1 MKNGFTLM
9 EIIFSILIVSFFA
22 TILVNLTDT
31 NVKRS
36 GEVLNMVQDGFS
48 FTEIMEKITADYKK
62 LLKNKKDDVSTKPLV
77 TLKNYVE
84 KGNVEGNTSYYGA
97 YTFETRYIFFDGN
110 NKEAPD
116 PPEDNTLKI
125 KIFYKNQSVT
135 ALFTD
140 ENI

>member
-36 GEVLNMVQDGFS
+36 GEALNMVQDGFS
-48 FTEIMEKITADYKK
+48 FAEIMEKITADYKK
-62 LLKNKKDDVSTKPLV
+62 LLKTDSAPLAA
-77 TLKNYVE
+77 LKNNIE
-84 KGNVEGNTSYYGA
+84 NGNSEENTPYYGA
-97 YTFETRYIFFDGN
+97 YTFDTDYIIFDGTDN
-110 NKEAPD
+110 ETLDTTGDN
-116 PPEDNTLKI
+116 NTLKI
-125 KIFYKNQSVT
+125 KISYKNQSVT